1 MFIASEDICFIL
13 IENILL
19 IDKSTEGEREIGG
32 RERPI
37 EREAKRARLAAAQL
51 VRVLLKYSEVCGLRF
66 TIGFPDIKRII

>member
-19 IDKSTEGEREIGG
+19 IDKSREGEREIGE

-37 EREAKRARLAAAQL
+37 ERVAKRETRRSSASTCF
-51 VRVLLKYSEVCGLRF
+51 VEIF
-66 TIGFPDIKRII
+66 